1 MTGWKRAVGL
11 TAMLVAVACLSFAAE
26 EGAAGRRG
34 GGAMSPERQKAVQA
48 ATALVDKYVA
58 KEAGLTGEK
67 ADAFVKAMAAQR
79 ESSTK
84 KMAEARASGG
94 ADFRAL
100 MEERTKGIEGVVDAN
115 MSGDAAKKAK
125 ELLGLMLDNSVAA
138 LIEAK
143 VEAAKIDQAMPV
155 LVKYG
160 KAAAA
165 LMVKMREGGSA
176 EDMTAKRQELRSS
189 TAKELAPIV
198 GEAGAA
204 AFQAARGGM
213 MGMGGRG
220 GKKKE

>member
-1 MTGWKRAVGL
+1 
-11 TAMLVAVACLSFAAE
+11 
-26 EGAAGRRG
+26 
-34 GGAMSPERQKAVQA
+34 MSPERQKAMQA

-94 ADFRAL
+94 GADFRAL

-115 MSGDAAKKAK
+115 MSGDGAKKAK

-143 VEAAKIDQAMPV
+143 VETAKIDQAMPV

-165 LMVKMREGGSA
+165 LMAKMREGGSA
-176 EDMTAKRQELRSS
+176 EEITAQRQELRSS
-189 TAKELAPIV
+189 TAKELAPII

-213 MGMGGRG
+213 GMMGGGGRR
-220 GKKKE
+220 GKKAE

>member
-1 MTGWKRAVGL
+1 
-11 TAMLVAVACLSFAAE
+11 
-26 EGAAGRRG
+26 
-34 GGAMSPERQKAVQA
+34 
-48 ATALVDKYVA
+48 
-58 KEAGLTGEK
+58 
-67 ADAFVKAMAAQR
+67 MANSQWR
-79 ESSTK
+79 
-84 KMAEARASGG
+84 G

-115 MSGDAAKKAK
+115 ASGDGAKKAK

-165 LMVKMREGGSA
+165 LMAKMREGGSA

-213 MGMGGRG
+213 GMMGGGGRR
-220 GKKKE
+220 GKKE